1 MIKFSGGL
9 YVQQGTFYREDKKY
23 NSTNLDKNSRLII
36 EW

>member
-9 YVQQGTFYREDKKY
+9 YVQQGTVYREEKKY

-36 EW
+36 E